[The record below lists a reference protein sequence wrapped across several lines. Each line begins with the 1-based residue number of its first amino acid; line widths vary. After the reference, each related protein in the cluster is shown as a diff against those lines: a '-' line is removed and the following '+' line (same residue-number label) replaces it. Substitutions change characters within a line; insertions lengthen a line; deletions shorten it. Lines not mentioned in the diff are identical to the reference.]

1 MPSKAR
7 RKPAKQVTRR
17 MPQESR
23 RQVIIEQAIR
33 FFAEKGFGATTR
45 ELAQRI
51 GVTQPLLFQHFPTK
65 THLVAAVF
73 DSLFERMSGRDWRTA
88 LDTGSGTLRERL
100 IDFFHSYANELYDFH
115 WIRIYMFAG
124 LEGGAFNRMYIARL
138 TEPLLRE
145 IAIRIRVEL
154 GFGRCAPAEV
164 SRQELELLWLLHGG
178 IYYSA
183 IRKQIYGMTVESA
196 DLRENIQYGVDGV
209 MAGMRE
215 LLTDVAL
222 RPAEVTTGG

>member
-7 RKPAKQVTRR
+7 GKLAKQVTRR

-23 RQVIIEQAIR
+23 RKVIIEQAIR

-73 DSLFERMSGRDWRTA
+73 DCLFERMSGRDWRTA
-88 LDTGSGTLRERL
+88 LDAGSGTLRERL
-100 IDFFHSYANELYDFH
+100 IDFFHGYANELYDFH

-124 LEGGAFNRMYIARL
+124 LEGGAFNRMYITRL

-145 IAIRIRVEL
+145 IAIRIRLEL
-154 GFGRCAPAEV
+154 GFGRCEPAEV

-183 IRKQIYGMTVESA
+183 IRKQIYGMTVESV

-209 MAGMRE
+209 LAGMRE

-222 RPAEVTTGG
+222 RPAQGTSAR